1 MNSTITFINEK
12 FVEFEKEIKKTEKRR
27 DIKLENS
34 YLTKRR
40 EEMDALLVR
49 LEQYYRRRLQ
59 WIEDSN
65 ELSIRVIKEHMNQ
78 KIKPEDINML
88 HRLWNPKNFIT
99 ATHYSETRQK

>member
-59 WIEDSN
+59 WIIYKSN
-65 ELSIRVIKEHMNQ
+65 KRTYE
-78 KIKPEDINML
+78 
-88 HRLWNPKNFIT
+88 PKDKT
-99 ATHYSETRQK
+99 WRH